1 MLEAHEI
8 AALKAAQDEWEP
20 RDDVPRYEP
29 ISKARSRVYPKI
41 LCQRCLTV
49 ATWDRVVCPNCAKEL
64 DALALKRK
72 VYGAEV
78 RGGSSLPEQDGAT
91 DVRGISK
98 HRTSWN
104 RRRAA
109 RQAQGA

>member
-1 MLEAHEI
+1 MLEADEM

-20 RDDVPRYEP
+20 RDDVPRYETV
-29 ISKARSRVYPKI
+29 KEARARVYPKI
-41 LCQRCLTV
+41 LCQRCLVRT
-49 ATWDRVVCPNCAKEL
+49 TWDRLVCPECAQEL

-72 VYGAEV
+72 VYGAEI
-78 RGGSSLPEQDGAT
+78 RSASSLPQG
-91 DVRGISK
+91 GIDIAGVSE
-98 HRTSWN
+98 HRTSWS